1 MSVYVTHWPGD
12 PFDIL
17 CTRIVIPETCLADR
31 IWNYLWNERDGRISA
46 TYCLFPFVPRH
57 NRATIVRAYK
67 QLLAEERA
75 WTTPAGRFI
84 YAACKEPPWW
94 FDPECAMGRA
104 GSALSPSEALR
115 RSINRRRGWG
125 WL

>member
-31 IWNYLWNERDGRISA
+31 IWNYLWNGPDQKIEVVYR
-46 TYCLFPFVPRH
+46 CFPFRRH
-57 NRATIVRAYK
+57 SRDLIDAAYR
-67 QLLAEERA
+67 QLIREERA
-75 WTTPAGRFI
+75 WVTPGKRI
-84 YAACKEPPWW
+84 IHVECKEPPWW

-104 GSALSPSEALR
+104 GSALAPSEALR